1 MVLVEDV
8 LTTGGTLLEGVRRAR
23 EAGLS
28 VDRLYVVLDRQ
39 EAGRENLEAEALP
52 LEALFTR
59 QQLLA
64 T

>member
-1 MVLVEDV
+1 VVLVEDV

-39 EAGRENLEAEALP
+39 EGGRENLEAEALP
-52 LEALFTR
+52 LEALFTW
-59 QQLLA
+59 QQLL
-64 T
+64 TT

>member
-1 MVLVEDV
+1 VVLVEDV

-39 EAGRENLEAEALP
+39 EGGRENLEAESIP

-59 QQLLA
+59 QQLL
-64 T
+64 TT

>member
-1 MVLVEDV
+1 VVLVEDV

-39 EAGRENLEAEALP
+39 EGGRENLEAEALP
-52 LEALFTR
+52 LEAL
-59 QQLLA
+59 
-64 T
+64 